1 MKLDKEQKKML
12 KAIWPAMIVFPLGY
26 PLIWLITGKLDSWK
40 EIILYVVGGLI
51 VAAILAVFYLLGS
64 KISKKDE

>member
-64 KISKKDE
+64 KIPKKDE

>member
-1 MKLDKEQKKML
+1 MRLDKEQKKML

-40 EIILYVVGGLI
+40 VVLLYVAGGLI
-51 VAAILAVFYLLGS
+51 VAAIMAAFYLLGS
-64 KISKKDE
+64 KIPKKDE

>member
-40 EIILYVVGGLI
+40 EIILYVVCGLI
-51 VAAILAVFYLLGS
+51 IAAIMTGFYLLGS
-64 KISKKDE
+64 KIPKKDE